1 MNNLTWKGGSI
12 DGLRSLARHPVA
24 KNTLALYGI
33 QIAGYVIPL
42 LTLPFLA
49 RVLRPEGFGLL
60 LFAQSFAF
68 LASITVEYGFT
79 LSAAREVALN
89 RGNKESLAAIAAGV
103 LGAKLI
109 LLSVFMV
116 FAGVAGLTVD
126 SFRQHPIYLVWAI
139 IQALAFGLSPFWYF
153 QGTEQMVGAVL
164 VELFVRAAAAASIF
178 FLVRTPQDGWKA
190 LASLAIAGCA
200 IALLQTIW
208 MYWQIGFSRLR
219 WKESTRAL
227 RIGWKMFLFRGASYI
242 YGAANTFILGLFVP
256 SVQVGYFGGAERIF
270 KAIRGLSLPFG
281 QSFYPHMTRL
291 ISADAPKATRL
302 ARWTIPIA
310 GAAGIVFALALALFA
325 HPVVLLILGPNYDAS
340 VRVLYVFAL
349 IVPLD
354 AINNAL
360 IMHWMLPHGMERA
373 VGAVTA
379 GGIVINVISA
389 SVLAPLFA
397 HYGMAWA
404 ILIAEASQVI
414 ALAVIIFRRS
424 LEVRKSDATAKS
436 QSVAVSRVS

>member
-1 MNNLTWKGGSI
+1 MSNLTKKGGPI
-12 DGLRSLARHPVA
+12 DNVRGFISHPVA

-42 LTLPFLA
+42 ITLPFLA

-79 LSAAREVALN
+79 LSAAREVAQN
-89 RGNKESLAAIAAGV
+89 RGNNESLAAIAAGV

-109 LLSVFMV
+109 LLSVFIV
-116 FAGVAGLTVD
+116 FAGVARLTVD

-178 FLVRTPQDGWKA
+178 FLVRTPPDGWKA
-190 LASLAIAGCA
+190 LASLAMAGCA

-281 QSFYPHMTRL
+281 QAFYPHMTRL

-302 ARWTIPIA
+302 ARWTIPLA
-310 GAAGIVFALALALFA
+310 GAVGIVFAVALTLFA

-340 VRVLYVFAL
+340 VRVVYVFAL

-424 LEVRKSDATAKS
+424 LEVRKLTATAKS
-436 QSVAVSRVS
+436 RSVAVSRVS